1 MANTPSAT
9 KKRKNEVPVED
20 LQKRLVLTGADI
32 VSIGE
37 SAELLVGGKNYNTS
51 LISRVQGYGRRNSVQ
66 FPRWRS
72 ISFSTSARFARPW
85 SVPWSMKPTAR

>member
-37 SAELLVGGKNYNTS
+37 SAELLVGGKNYNTADQPRTGGTDAAIPCNFLGGVPYRS
-51 LISRVQGYGRRNSVQ
+51 RRVQGLRGTGPFHGR
-66 FPRWRS
+66 
-72 ISFSTSARFARPW
+72 
-85 SVPWSMKPTAR
+85 